1 MGNVTGILLLIF
13 FVYAVLGVQFF
24 SHVRMNKDINHMVN
38 FRTFPRA
45 MLLLFEVAAG
55 VDWPQMMHQCR
66 IDEPL
71 CTSMDMVNHLHS
83 LDATPEELGFPNG
96 LPTESDCGNNWMS
109 RMYFFSF
116 WMLIINIFLTLFFAV
131 VIDTYNTCK
140 ERENWP
146 ISIRQ
151 INLFPEVWAE
161 WDPACSG
168 KIASHQLWYFLRSL
182 GQREKQLEGAE
193 IKQPLGLAIMSDG
206 SGRVQWGKS
215 DQWQFKKVVYHMERM
230 YEEKQDGRRTIRQRA
245 SHRMSHS
252 HDSQRSA
259 AQNAR
264 QSIGKSKRKEPKYDQ
279 VTFHKLL
286 LNLAYRYT
294 TEKHFRPEKWP
305 EEHRARNQVERK
317 ILEDRLTELVRHLRG
332 GMFTPTI
339 NPPTNKRV
347 FVNEKGAVSSCI
359 DGPFSRV
366 SSSCP
371 LREGTYKITNELHGK
386 YGETVEI
393 EVDGAIVTFVNP
405 RTNNAS
411 EEICFRAQ
419 GNYPIKN
426 CMPVHDFNKIKDP
439 ELEGEEDVVGVVQEE
454 EDIDTTSAHV

>member
-151 INLFPEVWAE
+151 INLFPEVWAVF
-161 WDPACSG
+161 DPTCSG
-168 KIASHQLWYFLRSL
+168 KISSNQLWYFLRSL
-182 GQREKQLEGAE
+182 GKREQQLRSMGKSQQQLEGTEVKRCEPCLTCCERVSVGLAIMNFLRSLGKRE
-193 IKQPLGLAIMSDG
+193 QQLEGTEVKQPLGLQIMDD
-206 SGRVQWGKS
+206 GRVQWGKQ
-215 DQWQFKKVVYHMERM
+215 DQWHFKRVVYHTERM
-230 YEEKQDGRRTIRQRA
+230 YEEKQDGRRTIGQ
-245 SHRMSHS
+245 
-252 HDSQRSA
+252 
-259 AQNAR
+259 
-264 QSIGKSKRKEPKYDQ
+264 
-279 VTFHKLL
+279 
-286 LNLAYRYT
+286 
-294 TEKHFRPEKWP
+294 
-305 EEHRARNQVERK
+305 
-317 ILEDRLTELVRHLRG
+317 
-332 GMFTPTI
+332 
-339 NPPTNKRV
+339 
-347 FVNEKGAVSSCI
+347 
-359 DGPFSRV
+359 
-366 SSSCP
+366 
-371 LREGTYKITNELHGK
+371 
-386 YGETVEI
+386 
-393 EVDGAIVTFVNP
+393 
-405 RTNNAS
+405 
-411 EEICFRAQ
+411 
-419 GNYPIKN
+419 
-426 CMPVHDFNKIKDP
+426 
-439 ELEGEEDVVGVVQEE
+439 
-454 EDIDTTSAHV
+454 